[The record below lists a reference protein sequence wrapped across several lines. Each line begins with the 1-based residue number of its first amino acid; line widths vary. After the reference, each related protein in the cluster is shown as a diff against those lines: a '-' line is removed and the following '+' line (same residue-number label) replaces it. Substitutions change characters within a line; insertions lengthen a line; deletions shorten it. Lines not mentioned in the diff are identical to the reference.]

1 MWRPALGACAG
12 PPADLSN
19 ECPAAQ
25 GRRVIKAAARGRRP
39 GGLRD
44 LIEQHL
50 RQFPEAAFT
59 PHQIGKVLTR
69 SAGAVAN
76 ALDKLTALGA
86 AQLVTD
92 KPRSYQLA
100 PAAPTPPRTPPGDPG
115 TSAETAPSAA

>member
-1 MWRPALGACAG
+1 M
-12 PPADLSN
+12 
-19 ECPAAQ
+19 
-25 GRRVIKAAARGRRP
+25 IKAAARGRRP

-100 PAAPTPPRTPPGDPG
+100 PAAPTPPRTPPATQAPAPRLRPAPRNARHAQRAAG
-115 TSAETAPSAA
+115 T